1 MKNLDLTVHS
11 LVIPSMKQKNVEKET
26 RKEVSECGDKI
37 ILDIEVSLANP
48 EANQDQEN
56 TAESR
61 KSFFWKSKHSK
72 KKYVKIMKKLTIY

>member
-61 KSFFWKSKHSK
+61 KIFLKEFFDDQNSSR
-72 KKYVKIMKKLTIY
+72 YTYSSPQ